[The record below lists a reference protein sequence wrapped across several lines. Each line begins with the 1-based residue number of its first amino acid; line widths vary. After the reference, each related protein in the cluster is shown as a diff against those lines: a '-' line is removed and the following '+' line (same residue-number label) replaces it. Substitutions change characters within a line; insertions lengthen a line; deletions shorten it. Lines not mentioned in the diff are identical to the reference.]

1 MLRLIIGG
9 SASGKS
15 EYAERLVCSLPGKR
29 IYAAT
34 MEPFGEEGRERI
46 ARHRKLREGRGFV
59 TVEVPRELGVLAD
72 TLRKSR
78 AQGKLFGEELDTED
92 VREELKT
99 GSVRK
104 IFNILLEDLPNLVAN
119 ELFADG
125 EIIGTD
131 AERAEKSDVIF
142 SKVIRAVEEL
152 SCISENLTIVTGDI
166 FSDGVRYDSATEE
179 YRRLLAKINCR
190 TAEEADQ
197 VVFVAAG
204 CPVETD
210 VRHGDDPCIKEKNT
224 GTVPAD
230 FWQKSLH
237 SERKSGMIFVT
248 GPLASGKRA
257 WVKEKLGIC
266 EENIVR
272 AAEILRECPTEGV
285 LQENNVQK
293 SRNLKSAKSEAAC
306 VTDVQELVGKSSM
319 TEEELE
325 ALAERLSEYRAVIAC
340 EVGGGVIPLDRGE
353 RIWRENAGRLAC
365 LLADRAAQVILVHCG
380 IGICIKTPGPKEH

>member
-166 FSDGVRYDSATEE
+166 FSDGVRYDSSTEE
-179 YRRLLAKINCR
+179 YRRLLAKVNCR
-190 TAEEADQ
+190 IAEKTDQ
-197 VVFVAAG
+197 VVFVTAG
-204 CPVETD
+204 CPVAADTGNTNSSPAGETD
-210 VRHGDDPCIKEKNT
+210 PECEDTFFCVKDTGKET
-224 GTVPAD
+224 AAVD
-230 FWQKSLH
+230 LRQKTSHSEKH
-237 SERKSGMIFVT
+237 SERKSGMVFIT
-248 GPLASGKRA
+248 GPFASGKRA
-257 WVKEKLGIC
+257 WVQKNLEISGG
-266 EENIVR
+266 NFVR
-272 AAEILRECPTEGV
+272 AAEFFRERPAEGV
-285 LQENNVQK
+285 FQEDSTWELQDQ
-293 SRNLKSAKSEAAC
+293 EAA
-306 VTDVQELVGKSSM
+306 VQEES
-319 TEEELE
+319 T
-325 ALAERLSEYRAVIAC
+325 
-340 EVGGGVIPLDRGE
+340 
-353 RIWRENAGRLAC
+353 
-365 LLADRAAQVILVHCG
+365 
-380 IGICIKTPGPKEH
+380 